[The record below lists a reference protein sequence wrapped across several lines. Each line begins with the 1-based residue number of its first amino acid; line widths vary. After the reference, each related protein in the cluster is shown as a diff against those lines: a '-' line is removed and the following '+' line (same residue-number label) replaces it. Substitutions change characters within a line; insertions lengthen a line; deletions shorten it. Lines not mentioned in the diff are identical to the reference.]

1 MRPELQPPGRMS
13 LAHFSGGGYDKGRGP
28 IAQTAWMLV
37 SGLVFTRWW
46 CPASLRVTILRA
58 FGATVG
64 EGVLIRHRVRI
75 HWPWKLTLGDAS
87 WVGEQAW
94 LLNLEPIVIG
104 SNTCVSQDVLLCTGS
119 HDRHSPTFEFDN
131 APITIGDRV
140 WIGARAT
147 VLRGVSIGVGLRGGG
162 LRSRREGRRRGQHRA
177 CSRAT
182 DTPAWSR
189 ESVRV
194 VHAVTLITPDGA
206 FGGPVRVAVNQ
217 ARELQTRG
225 HDVEIVAACSG
236 YAGRPANGDG

>member
-1 MRPELQPPGRMS
+1 MTAETTGPRRS
-13 LAHFSGGGYDKGRGP
+13 LGGFSGRGYDKGRGP
-28 IAQTAWMLV
+28 LWQVGWMLV

-75 HWPWKLTLGDAS
+75 HWPWKLTLGDAT

-131 APITIGDRV
+131 APIAIGDRV

-147 VLRGVSIGVGLRGGG
+147 VLRGVSIGSDAVVGATALVVKDVA
-162 LRSRREGRRRGQHRA
+162 EGSTVLA
-177 CSRAT
+177 PRAT
-182 DTPAWSR
+182 DAPAL
-189 ESVRV
+189 ES
-194 VHAVTLITPDGA
+194 
-206 FGGPVRVAVNQ
+206 
-217 ARELQTRG
+217 
-225 HDVEIVAACSG
+225 
-236 YAGRPANGDG
+236 